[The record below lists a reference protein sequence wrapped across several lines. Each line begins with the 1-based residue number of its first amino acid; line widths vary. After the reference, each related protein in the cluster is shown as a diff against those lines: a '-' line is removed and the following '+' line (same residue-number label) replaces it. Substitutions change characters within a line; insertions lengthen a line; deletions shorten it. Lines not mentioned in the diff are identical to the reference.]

1 MLIRSPEYVNPF
13 RTTGLMFIKGAMPN
27 DAIFAQYDV
36 DTITH
41 VANIKTMVH
50 TTAGAQLPLRAAR
63 A

>member
-1 MLIRSPEYVNPF
+1 MFIKRPEYVNPF
-13 RTTGLMFIKGAMPN
+13 ITAWFMFIKGAMPN
-27 DAIFAQYDV
+27 EAIFAQYDG

-50 TTAGAQLPLRAAR
+50 TRAGAQLPLRAER